1 MQPVERE
8 PTIAELYADL
18 DHAKRKRRQSNGRI
32 EDHIHWRMEIGRL
45 TDAIRR
51 AQMSAAN
58 SEREN

>member
-1 MQPVERE
+1 MNAKPTVE
-8 PTIAELYADL
+8 ELYIEI
-18 DHAKRKRRQSNGRI
+18 DHAHVMRRQSNRV
-32 EDHIHWRMEIGRL
+32 EDIIHWRNEVGRL